1 VRKSPLRGTI
11 DYDAKRARDREAK
24 RRSRARAREA
34 EILAEHRRIV
44 ERILAISARHVTSG
58 EP

>member
-1 VRKSPLRGTI
+1 MRKSPLRGAI

-24 RRSRARAREA
+24 RRARARAREA
-34 EILAEHRRIV
+34 EVLAEHRRIV
-44 ERILAISARHVTSG
+44 ERILAIPARHVTSG